1 MLPADQASQR
11 RWLLWA
17 DTYYHDEYLVIEG
30 YGMISFMPGPPPRPP
45 VGLQLTRAS
54 RLVSRAFDDALSAAG
69 GSLPVWLVL
78 ISLKTQQLGSQ
89 RQLAGS
95 VGVQEATLS
104 HHLNAMVDQGLLT
117 RERDPAN
124 RRVHQVRLTEAGEAV
139 FVQLRSAAFEFDQ
152 RLRIGISDSQVAT
165 FERLLGRFVDNVAPP
180 GGQLTQV
187 GDNPDAD
194 RPVARGGRR

>member
-1 MLPADQASQR
+1 
-11 RWLLWA
+11 
-17 DTYYHDEYLVIEG
+17 
-30 YGMISFMPGPPPRPP
+30 MPGPPPRPP

-54 RLVSRAFDDALSAAG
+54 RLVTRAFDDALSAAG

-89 RQLAGS
+89 RQLAES
-95 VGVQEATLS
+95 VGVREATLS

-152 RLRIGISDSQVAT
+152 RLRSGVSDGQVAT
-165 FERLLGRFVDNVAPP
+165 FERLLGRLVDNVAPP
-180 GGQLTQV
+180 GGRLAQV
-187 GDNPDAD
+187 GHNSDAD
-194 RPVARGGRR
+194 RLVARGGRR